1 MAADYSEYAEF
12 IKELC
17 RERMTKSAIVKSM
30 LERYDYLA
38 EDEAK
43 NIVNEL
49 Y

>member
-1 MAADYSEYAEF
+1 MAADYREYAEF
-12 IKELC
+12 IKELR

-38 EDEAK
+38 EDEAED
-43 NIVNEL
+43 IVNEL